1 MSENKAS
8 GGNAFSSLM
17 GFLMTAIGFAVGV
30 GSIWR
35 FPYLLGTNGGALFL
49 IVYVLIIVV
58 IGIPLL
64 TAETAMG
71 FKTQKTAVLAYR
83 ALAPQHKIW
92 SYAGYA
98 HLLAAL
104 LIVSYTIPIYAWIL
118 GYLYNTAIGTFH
130 GMDMAQLGLSLGNC
144 PVTIRWWL
152 SLPLSIWPLPC
163 WWSAA
168 AWPRAWRP

>member
-35 FPYLLGTNGGALFL
+35 FPYLMGTNGGALFL

-71 FKTQKTAVLAYR
+71 LPGNSCASSTAS
-83 ALAPQHKIW
+83 AP
-92 SYAGYA
+92 SMD
-98 HLLAAL
+98 
-104 LIVSYTIPIYAWIL
+104 STPTTRIL
-118 GYLYNTAIGTFH
+118 G
-130 GMDMAQLGLSLGNC
+130 
-144 PVTIRWWL
+144 
-152 SLPLSIWPLPC
+152 
-163 WWSAA
+163 
-168 AWPRAWRP
+168 

>member
-71 FKTQKTAVLAYR
+71 FKTQKTADSKRRPSGRENLGVTGVR
-83 ALAPQHKIW
+83 AQFCGRIRILQLRQG
-92 SYAGYA
+92 AG
-98 HLLAAL
+98 
-104 LIVSYTIPIYAWIL
+104 ISSVFSVNKGRSP
-118 GYLYNTAIGTFH
+118 YNAE
-130 GMDMAQLGLSLGNC
+130 
-144 PVTIRWWL
+144 
-152 SLPLSIWPLPC
+152 PC
-163 WWSAA
+163 NGKRSEDHTGHANYF
-168 AWPRAWRP
+168 